1 MKRDLELVRKILL
14 QLEEGGEETGP
25 SGWSS
30 MGEQGYD
37 LPAIHYHV
45 RLLHDAGLIEADELV
60 PGQWWPERMTW
71 AGHEFLD
78 AARNDEIWNEVRD
91 RVEQGVG
98 SAPFSIFHELL
109 IRRNRE
115 RLEGEPEGGS
125 STRPPSGTMEKL
137 PRI

>member
-1 MKRDLELVRKILL
+1 MKRDLELVRRILL
-14 QLEEGGEETGP
+14 QLEEGGDEAGP
-25 SGWSS
+25 SGWS
-30 MGEQGYD
+30 GFGGDE
-37 LPAIHYHV
+37 LAAIHYHV

-78 AARNDEIWNEVRD
+78 AARNDEIWSEVKD
-91 RVEQGVG
+91 RVERGVG

-115 RLEGEPEGGS
+115 RLESAATEGS
-125 STRPPSGTMEKL
+125 SEPAASGTMEKS
-137 PRI
+137 PKI